1 MASPFK
7 IEFLDHVALRVED
20 LGASVRWYQE
30 VMGLTPYRLPEWGDY
45 PVFMLSGKTG
55 VALFPAGEERPPM
68 DLNSKRPG
76 IDHFAFQV
84 TQKEYK
90 KAKSWFEA
98 IGIPFKEQDHHYF
111 RSVYLKDPDGN
122 TAELTTLAVEQNDF
136 YRQ

>member
-55 VALFPAGEERPPM
+55 VALFPAE
-68 DLNSKRPG
+68 
-76 IDHFAFQV
+76 
-84 TQKEYK
+84 
-90 KAKSWFEA
+90 
-98 IGIPFKEQDHHYF
+98 IGRAH
-111 RSVYLKDPDGN
+111 V
-122 TAELTTLAVEQNDF
+122 
-136 YRQ
+136 